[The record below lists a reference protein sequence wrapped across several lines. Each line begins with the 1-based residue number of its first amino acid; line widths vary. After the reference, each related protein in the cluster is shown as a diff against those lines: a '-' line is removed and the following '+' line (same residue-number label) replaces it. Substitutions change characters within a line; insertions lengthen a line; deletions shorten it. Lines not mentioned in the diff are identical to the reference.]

1 VNLDNLATDYGSLL
15 ITGLL
20 RLGAALLVTA
30 LSLGAAH
37 LARRAV
43 ERLPSRLDAT
53 LVPVMRNT
61 ATWAIYIVGALVVLD
76 VFGINTTSLIALL
89 GATGLAVGLALKDTL
104 QNIAAGFILLGLRPF
119 HLDDVIQFGQ
129 TLGTVRE
136 VGLFTTELDTPDGLR
151 ISVPNSV
158 IWGQALTNFS
168 RNKTRRIEIVA
179 SIAYGDDIE
188 AGLGV
193 LRKLVA
199 EEPRILSEPEPEPS
213 YAVRALTDSAV
224 NLQLRAWSETDQY
237 WCAYWNLM
245 GRLKPAL
252 EQAGLTIP
260 FPQRE
265 LHILEKNVDKSAIN
279 SGSAR
284 GGMTQ
289 DPGSPAN

>member
-1 VNLDNLATDYGSLL
+1 MNLDNLATDYWSLL
-15 ITGLL
+15 IAGLL

-53 LVPVMRNT
+53 LVPVLRNT
-61 ATWAIYIVGALVVLD
+61 ATWAIYILGALVVLD

-119 HLDDVIQFGQ
+119 HLGDVIQFGQ

-193 LRKLVA
+193 LRRLVA
-199 EEPRILSEPEPEPS
+199 QEPRILSEPEPS
-213 YAVRALTDSAV
+213 YTVRALTDNAV
-224 NLQLRAWSETDQY
+224 NLQLRAWSETGEY
-237 WCAYWNLM
+237 WHVYWNLM
-245 GRLKPAL
+245 ERLKPAL
-252 EQAGLTIP
+252 EEAGLTIP

-265 LHILEKNVDKSAIN
+265 LHILEKGVDKSVIS
-279 SGSAR
+279 SGTAR

-289 DPGSPAN
+289 DPDSPAN